1 MLPPELR
8 RLGWMENENFVFE
21 RRNAEGHPNR
31 LPELAA
37 DLVRAKP
44 DLILAYG
51 NPETA
56 AAKRATS
63 SIPIIMMSGFRLWR
77 LVSCQVSHNRAAM

>member
-21 RRNAEGHPNR
+21 PRNAEGHPNR